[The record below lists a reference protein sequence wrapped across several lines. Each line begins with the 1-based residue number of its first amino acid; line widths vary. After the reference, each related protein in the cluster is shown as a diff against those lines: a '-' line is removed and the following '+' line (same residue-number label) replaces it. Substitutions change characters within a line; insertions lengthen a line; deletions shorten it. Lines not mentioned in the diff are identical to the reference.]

1 MGKGDISGWLPSPGV
16 APRGGRIP
24 LAAEKR
30 RGRFTVLNN
39 SKWVGSSVHREEGC
53 SLWETDSKAA
63 SCRWG
68 CLRFLICP
76 EQTGFGAPSSLDA
89 LFAPINVK
97 SEPKG
102 GYKKATR
109 VGGDDFNGFRGGP
122 CGTEHYFLPRPRELD
137 CSRVIPARWRKGA
150 CHRGRPDK
158 VLRDSVW
165 LKKCLFRARQMKLF
179 FYLDVILFF
188 S

>member
-109 VGGDDFNGFRGGP
+109 VGGMVLMVLGVAP
-122 CGTEHYFLPRPRELD
+122 AELN
-137 CSRVIPARWRKGA
+137 IIFFPARVSWI
-150 CHRGRPDK
+150 
-158 VLRDSVW
+158 VLV
-165 LKKCLFRARQMKLF
+165 
-179 FYLDVILFF
+179 
-188 S
+188 